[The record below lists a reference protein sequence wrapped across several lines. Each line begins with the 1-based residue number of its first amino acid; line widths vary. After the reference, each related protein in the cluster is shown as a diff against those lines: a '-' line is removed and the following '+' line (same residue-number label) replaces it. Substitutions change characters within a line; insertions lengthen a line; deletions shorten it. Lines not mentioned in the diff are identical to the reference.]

1 MRAGEGRGLESVILS
16 ARQRAASLLESVASG
31 RLSPEQALS
40 LWPDGRGDDPDVE
53 SARGA
58 LRRRP
63 DASALVAAARALRSG
78 QSSLARRR
86 PVPHG
91 GLLVG
96 LLGSGGAVMPAR
108 TRLAL
113 VATGVVLLALSA
125 YWLAATR

>member
-1 MRAGEGRGLESVILS
+1 MRVGQGRGLESVILS

-31 RLSPEQALS
+31 RLTPEQALS

-53 SARGA
+53 TARSA

-63 DASALVAAARALRSG
+63 EAPILVAAARALRAE
-78 QSSLARRR
+78 QRAFAARRR
-86 PVPHG
+86 ASAPPGV
-91 GLLVG
+91 LVG
-96 LLGSGGAVMPAR
+96 LLGEGAAMPAR
-108 TRLAL
+108 TRLVL